1 MRNLVTTI
9 ILAAVAGIANAE
21 TNTGVYIPFG
31 VMAYDYDESARVLD
45 ANVMPTVGIG
55 YRFDQHLAT
64 ELMAAQGDTDVDMQG
79 GGEAD
84 VRHYRL
90 DALYFLDE
98 VNEGLTPYVVGGV
111 SHGEFDYDL
120 AGTYDDTQLNVG
132 AGLMYQL
139 DYNWALRGDVRA
151 INSLDNDNTE
161 AAVNL
166 LVQYNFGSPA
176 PVVAAAPVAPPAD
189 NDKDGVVNT
198 KDLCPNTPPNKTVD
212 ENGCDCNYTLH
223 LGFEFDSAELH
234 AADFAI
240 LDQIQSVLKNLGY
253 VHANVTG
260 HTDDQG
266 EEAYNQE
273 LSQRRAA
280 AVVDYFTSKGLNKEM
295 FTPMGR
301 GESEPVA
308 DNSTDAGRAENRR
321 VMLERDDCGR

>member
-1 MRNLVTTI
+1 MKNLIKVI
-9 ILAAVAGIANAE
+9 VLAALAGMANAE

-31 VMAYDYDESARVLD
+31 VMGYDYDESARVLEG
-45 ANVMPTVGIG
+45 NVMPTLGVG
-55 YRFDQHLAT
+55 YRFDQRMAL
-64 ELMAAQGDTDVDMQG
+64 ELMAAQGDTDVDFRG

-90 DALYFLDE
+90 DALYFLDD
-98 VNEGLTPYVVGGV
+98 VSEGLTPYLVGGV
-111 SHGEFDYDL
+111 GENQVDYDL
-120 AGTYDDTQLNVG
+120 GSTNSDTVLNAG
-132 AGLMYQL
+132 AGLMYQM

-151 INSLDNDNTE
+151 INSLDNENTE

-176 PVVAAAPVAPPAD
+176 PVVAAAPVAPAD

-308 DNSTDAGRAENRR
+308 DNSTEAGRTENRR